1 MLPFWKELADDEI
14 HKNGTMLIE
23 EGEHQINRQEL
34 GRMGWTILH
43 MMTGAFPE
51 EITPELRQK
60 WNTFILLFGH
70 FYPCKLCSSHFL
82 QMQR

>member
-1 MLPFWKELADDEI
+1 MLPFWRDKANEEI
-14 HKNGTMLIE
+14 GSNSTQLIE
-23 EGEHQINRQEL
+23 EGEHKISRSEL
-34 GRMGWTILH
+34 GRMGWTMLH
-43 MMTGAFPE
+43 MMTGSFPE

-60 WNTFILLFGH
+60 WNTFIVLFGQ